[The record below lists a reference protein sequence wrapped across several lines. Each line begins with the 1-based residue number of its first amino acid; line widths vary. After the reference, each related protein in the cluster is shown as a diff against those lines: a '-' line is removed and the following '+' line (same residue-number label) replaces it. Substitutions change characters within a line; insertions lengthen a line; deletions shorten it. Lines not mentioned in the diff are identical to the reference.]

1 MKERR
6 SILDIFKPVK
16 KDQTL
21 MYTTFQEL
29 GTFKSTFGTFGGD
42 IYASDDVRTC
52 IRALSEHTSK
62 ANPRCTDKR
71 IERLLSLAPNKY
83 MNGKDFL
90 AKLRNILEVKN
101 TAFVFIER
109 DNTNKVIGFYPVP
122 YQTYEAV
129 EYKNNLFIKFSFAGM
144 AANTLVCPWDDLVV
158 LRKDY
163 IWSDIGGE
171 NNVPLINTLDV
182 IGTLDKGLQNAVK
195 STANLRGILK
205 STKAMLS
212 PEDRKKQQESFV
224 KDYLNIE
231 NEGGIASLDATQE
244 FKEINMKPTTASA
257 EEVAAYREKVYRYF
271 GINER
276 IISSRYSES
285 EYDAFYESR
294 IEPFIVALS
303 LELTRKIFSDREI
316 GFGNEVWYESN
327 RLQYAS
333 AKTKISMVALV
344 DRGLMTPNEYRAL
357 FNMAPY
363 EGGDEFVRRLDTTK
377 TGDDVGDDGT
387 TGNPVG
393 RPPKDDLDDV
403 DDVDDGGNDDGI

>member
-6 SILDIFKPVK
+6 SILDLFKPVK
-16 KDQTL
+16 KDQIKT
-21 MYTTFQEL
+21 YTQFQEL
-29 GTFKSTFGTFGGD
+29 GTFKSYFGSFGND

-101 TAFVFIER
+101 TAFVYIER
-109 DNTNKVIGFYPVP
+109 DNTGKAIGFYPVP
-122 YQTYEAV
+122 YQTFEAV
-129 EYKNNLFIKFSFAGM
+129 EYKNGLFVQFNFSGT
-144 AANTLVCPWDDLVV
+144 AATQLTIPWEDLAV

-163 IWSDIGGE
+163 LNSDISGE
-171 NNVPLINTLDV
+171 SNAPLLGTLDV

-205 STKAMLS
+205 STKGMLA
-212 PEDRKKQQESFV
+212 PEDRKKQQEAFV

-257 EEVAAYREKVYRYF
+257 EEVSAYREKIYRYF
-271 GINER
+271 GVNEA
-276 IISSRYSES
+276 IIESKYSES
-285 EYDAFYESR
+285 QYDAFYESR
-294 IEPFIVALS
+294 IEPFLVALS
-303 LELTRKIFSDREI
+303 LELTRKLFTPREI
-316 GFGNEVWYESN
+316 AFGDEVWYESN

-363 EGGDEFVRRLDTTK
+363 EGGDEFVLRLDTSK
-377 TGDDVGDDGT
+377 TGDTSTGEG

-393 RPPKDDLDDV
+393 RPPSDDTV
-403 DDVDDGGNDDGI
+403 DEEGEE

>member
-6 SILDIFKPVK
+6 SILDLFKPVK
-16 KDQTL
+16 KDQIKT
-21 MYTTFQEL
+21 YTQFQEL
-29 GTFKSTFGTFGGD
+29 GTFKSYFGSFGND

-101 TAFVFIER
+101 TAFVYIER
-109 DNTNKVIGFYPVP
+109 DNTGKAIGFYPVP
-122 YQTYEAV
+122 YQTFEAV
-129 EYKNNLFIKFSFAGM
+129 EYKNGLFVQFNFSGT
-144 AANTLVCPWDDLVV
+144 AATQLTIPWEDLAV

-163 IWSDIGGE
+163 LNSDISGE
-171 NNVPLINTLDV
+171 SNAPLLGTLDV

-205 STKAMLS
+205 STKGMLA
-212 PEDRKKQQESFV
+212 PEDRKKQQEAFV

-257 EEVAAYREKVYRYF
+257 EEVSAYREKIYRYF
-271 GINER
+271 GVNEA
-276 IISSRYSES
+276 IIES
-285 EYDAFYESR
+285 KYTEAQYDAFYESR
-294 IEPFIVALS
+294 IEPFLVALS
-303 LELTRKIFSDREI
+303 LELTRKLFTPREI
-316 GFGNEVWYESN
+316 AYGDEVWYESN

-363 EGGDEFVRRLDTTK
+363 EGGDEFVLRLDTSK
-377 TGDDVGDDGT
+377 TGDTSNEG

-393 RPPKDDLDDV
+393 RPPSDDTV
-403 DDVDDGGNDDGI
+403 DEEGEE